1 MKLRVCEKCK
11 HFKRKVWS
19 TSYKPA
25 GYHRI
30 GVSHTYG
37 WCELHKQ
44 RCLEIKKCKES
55 NNELSHRH

>member
-1 MKLRVCEKCK
+1 MKIKNCEECN

-30 GVSHTYG
+30 GVSHAYG
-37 WCELHKQ
+37 WCELYEQ
-44 RCLEIKKCKES
+44 RCLEIKKCKGEQ
-55 NNELSHRH
+55 